1 MASGH
6 RPPTLVAVLAT
17 APTAASAGAATMA
30 LTVPAHGAEASGP
43 SGKRAV
49 REAVTGQRTASRTT
63 VTATDGPGRLTAAG
77 AVALDCATVRH
88 TTLQDRVVLH
98 TGGTGASS
106 VTVDRRR
113 QGGTTVRLATLSGS
127 QAVYVDRRIASAALS
142 VYTLRFSFAD
152 GTSKTCAVE
161 ANDVSPDDLL
171 VANDGAGQIHA
182 VQAPEWSESG
192 FTPLASRDSY
202 TPSASA
208 DGRFMAYA
216 AVPGRVGDL
225 DLFLRRTD
233 GLGAGAPLPSTD
245 ADDLE
250 PAFSHDGRRLAYTS
264 LDGSTSRG
272 LTVVGLVTGAAR
284 SVPNSAGLAESSWT
298 PDGRLLTTDLTSDAA
313 LLVFIHP
320 DTGARST
327 LSGSAGGWAPDVSDQ
342 GVVAYA
348 ALSTD
353 GRAQIRRHASG
364 STSVR
369 TTLDTGRS
377 VVDLS
382 WSHHSASDGY
392 SYPGGSLF
400 FIDGRIDTSGRYES
414 LVRTLTPSGPAFAAF
429 PDRPVT
435 WLDARR
441 VLRTGTSDLTGDGLN
456 DLLARDGAGVLW
468 VYPSS
473 VQTGEQILG
482 PRVRVGAGWGPYFV
496 VGTGDLD
503 GDLAADVLARDAS
516 GRLWLYPGTGTGGRG
531 APAFDGRREVGKGWN
546 VMNALVGAGD
556 VDYDGRPDLLARDRS
571 TGVLWLYP
579 GNATGGLAGRRSMG
593 TGWEVFNAF
602 AGVENVTF
610 PHSRNGLMVR
620 TIRGELEWHPSQGDG
635 QIPANLWWQQTTGWG
650 SYTLTG

>member
-441 VLRTGTSDLTGDGLN
+441 VLSTGTSDLTGDG
-456 DLLARDGAGVLW
+456 R
-468 VYPSS
+468 
-473 VQTGEQILG
+473 
-482 PRVRVGAGWGPYFV
+482 
-496 VGTGDLD
+496 TGDLD

-556 VDYDGRPDLLARDRS
+556 VDFDGRPDLLARDRS